1 MPEEHKAAKRG
12 IPPKTD
18 FNAWYPF
25 IVEAAELVD
34 KRYPIKGM
42 DVWMPYGW
50 KAMRLIDE
58 ITHSEMER
66 TGHGEVRFPLLI
78 PHNLLDKENALKKE
92 ESDLLT
98 QKTILTKEE
107 YQKRSDD
114 LRKKVID
121 YQSQRRTALEKI
133 TSQRAEAR
141 QKLLEK
147 LDPIMKTY
155 IKENDISLIID
166 RKNVLMGNTN
176 LDITNIIVEKLN
188 KELPSLII
196 K

>member
-1 MPEEHKAAKRG
+1 MPDEHKAAKRG

-50 KAMRLIDE
+50 KAMRLIDG

-78 PHNLLDKENALKKE
+78 PYNLLDKENALV
-92 ESDLLT
+92 L
-98 QKTILTKEE
+98 
-107 YQKRSDD
+107 
-114 LRKKVID
+114 
-121 YQSQRRTALEKI
+121 
-133 TSQRAEAR
+133 
-141 QKLLEK
+141 
-147 LDPIMKTY
+147 
-155 IKENDISLIID
+155 SLIHI
-166 RKNVLMGNTN
+166 
-176 LDITNIIVEKLN
+176 
-188 KELPSLII
+188 
-196 K
+196 

>member
-1 MPEEHKAAKRG
+1 MKYLVKFFVVTFLLLVCTYVSAEQKVAYLDMKFVLNNSKAGKGAQDFLHKS
-12 IPPKTD
+12 
-18 FNAWYPF
+18 F
-25 IVEAAELVD
+25 
-34 KRYPIKGM
+34 
-42 DVWMPYGW
+42 
-50 KAMRLIDE
+50 
-58 ITHSEMER
+58 
-66 TGHGEVRFPLLI
+66 
-78 PHNLLDKENALKKE
+78 KENQKKFLDEENILKKE
-92 ESDLLT
+92 ESDLIG

-121 YQSQRRTALEKI
+121 YQSQRRTTLEKI
-133 TSQRAEAR
+133 TTQRAEAR
-141 QKLLEK
+141 KKLLEK

-188 KELPSLII
+188 KELPSLSI